1 MTHDTPA
8 SGDGPRVSE
17 PAAGSL
23 TFEQALSQLDET
35 VRALETGDLPLSEA
49 TTLYEKGMRLA
60 RICSE
65 KLEAAQLKIS
75 QIQTA
80 YGEQMR
86 LPGGPDGPPC

>member
-1 MTHDTPA
+1 MTHDTP
-8 SGDGPRVSE
+8 SGGDGP
-17 PAAGSL
+17 AASAASARSM

-49 TTLYEKGMRLA
+49 TTLYERGMRLA
-60 RICSE
+60 RLCSE

>member
-1 MTHDTPA
+1 MTHDTPTG
-8 SGDGPRVSE
+8 GDGP
-17 PAAGSL
+17 AASDASARSM

-49 TTLYEKGMRLA
+49 TTLYERGMRLA
-60 RICSE
+60 RLCSE

>member
-1 MTHDTPA
+1 MTHERA
-8 SGDGPRVSE
+8 AGGDGTRASD
-17 PAAGSL
+17 ASARSM

-35 VRALETGDLPLSEA
+35 VRALEAGDLPLSEA
-49 TTLYEKGMRLA
+49 TRLYEKGMRLS
-60 RICSE
+60 RICTE
-65 KLEAAQLKIS
+65 KLAEAELKIS

>member
-1 MTHDTPA
+1 MQPEANGKSDI
-8 SGDGPRVSE
+8 E
-17 PAAGSL
+17 SL
-23 TFEQALSQLDET
+23 SFEEALGRLEET

-49 TTLYEKGMRLA
+49 TRLYERGMRLA
-60 RICSE
+60 RICGE
-65 KLEAAQLKIS
+65 KLADAELKIS